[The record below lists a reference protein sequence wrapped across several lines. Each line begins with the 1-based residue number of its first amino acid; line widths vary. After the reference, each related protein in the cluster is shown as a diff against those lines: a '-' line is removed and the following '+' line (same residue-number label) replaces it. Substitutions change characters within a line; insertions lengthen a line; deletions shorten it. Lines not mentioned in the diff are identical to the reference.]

1 MPLSSSS
8 TSPASPPPPPPP
20 QPVHLRVDKATL
32 TDPEDDEDAARQKQK
47 QKGGAGSS
55 TSLAMAGRLHSVIQ
69 SLKSV
74 FHWTTHSISGGMKN
88 SESFL
93 LDNGSRRR
101 GYNPLTCDN
110 NNVEAGASVTSASV
124 ASEDNW
130 SNEWAPSSHLPSPIS
145 EMDEDSDHSWD
156 DEELTCNVCDRAFT
170 SPRKLEYHQ
179 HKKRHWGC
187 NSCDSLFS
195 TLMSLEHHKDI
206 YEHWSDDDF
215 DSDDDDDDDFELYD
229 LDEEYIESLRRSHSD
244 FVSRRQGSGNYHDRA
259 VLLM

>member
-1 MPLSSSS
+1 MGS
-8 TSPASPPPPPPP
+8 TSS
-20 QPVHLRVDKATL
+20 
-32 TDPEDDEDAARQKQK
+32 
-47 QKGGAGSS
+47 GSSGGSS
-55 TSLAMAGRLHSVIQ
+55 TKSGRLHSVIQ

-110 NNVEAGASVTSASV
+110 NNMEAGAVATSGAAASALHRAGSTVSSSSSRPSSASM
-124 ASEDNW
+124 ASMAPEDNW

-156 DEELTCNVCDRAFT
+156 DEELTCDVCDRAFT
-170 SPRKLEYHQ
+170 SPRRLEYHQ

-187 NSCDSLFS
+187 SLCDSLFS
-195 TLMSLEHHKDI
+195 TNMSLEHHKDI
-206 YEHWSDDDF
+206 YEHWSDDEF
-215 DSDDDDDDDFELYD
+215 DSDDDDDDIEDGIDEEDFELYD
-229 LDEEYIESLRRSHSD
+229 MDEEYMDLLQRNHSE
-244 FVSRRQGSGNYHDRA
+244 YI
-259 VLLM
+259 